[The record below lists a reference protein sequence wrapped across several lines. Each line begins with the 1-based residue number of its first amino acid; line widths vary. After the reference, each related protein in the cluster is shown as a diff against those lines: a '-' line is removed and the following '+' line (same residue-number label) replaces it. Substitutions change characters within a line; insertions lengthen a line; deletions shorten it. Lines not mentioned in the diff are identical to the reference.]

1 MEENENGKLLID
13 SVQLRFGE
21 NVVLQSAYVTSYKG
35 RVTGVL
41 GRNGTGKSC
50 LFKCIMGGIRPQ
62 NKYIR
67 LNDEPRTDY
76 GHIGL
81 RVKYLP
87 QAHFIPPGMTLP
99 QAY

>member
-41 GRNGTGKSC
+41 GRNGTGKSVYV
-50 LFKCIMGGIRPQ
+50 R
-62 NKYIR
+62 
-67 LNDEPRTDY
+67 RTS
-76 GHIGL
+76 IS
-81 RVKYLP
+81 V
-87 QAHFIPPGMTLP
+87 
-99 QAY
+99 